1 MLILTNFERFPQQ
14 WRSTEGLTGEAIQ
27 VRTIG
32 DIFRHVRKAQLIIIN
47 CDVYLT
53 MQVAALFFLLPFLR
67 RPVLSH
73 DLVLRP
79 PKTRKARLTLP
90 LKRFL
95 FSRIDHFT
103 LHFHD
108 LSGYQNYFGIQPGRC
123 SYTPSKP
130 NIRFRYDYT
139 VSPEGEYIM
148 CFGRSERDYDS
159 FFAAMAELSG
169 YPAAIP
175 PPNFEKLRE
184 HGSRFTWSLDQLP
197 ANVRILEDD
206 GTNVSL
212 IRMIEKARLVV
223 LPILGGRISPSG
235 IGTYLNAMLL
245 GKCVILTEGT
255 AASDVF
261 TDEVILVPAENPQA
275 LRDAIRRAWD
285 DPEYRV
291 RTALAGQR
299 YSESC
304 GGEPE
309 LRQRVLDRALEVLLP
324 APKRSASR
332 G

>member
-1 MLILTNFERFPQQ
+1 MLILTNFERFPEQ
-14 WRSTEGLTGEAIQ
+14 WRSSSGKTGESIQ
-27 VRTIG
+27 VRTVL
-32 DIFRHVRKAQLIIIN
+32 DILRNVQRAELILIN

-53 MQVAALFFLLPFLR
+53 MQVAALFLFLPFLR

-79 PKTRKARLTLP
+79 PRTWKARLTLP
-90 LKRFL
+90 VKRFL
-95 FSRIDHFT
+95 LARVDHFT
-103 LHFHD
+103 LHFRD
-108 LSGYQNYFGIQPGRC
+108 LSGYQKHFGIRPERC
-123 SYTPSKP
+123 SYTPFKP
-130 NIRFRYDYT
+130 NIRFRYEYT
-139 VSPEGEYIM
+139 VGSEGDYIL

-159 FFAAMAELSG
+159 FFAAMAELPDC
-169 YPAAIP
+169 PAAIP
-175 PPNFEKLRE
+175 PPDFPKLRQ
-184 HGSRFTWSLDQLP
+184 HGSRFSWPLDKLP
-197 ANVRILEDD
+197 PNVRILEDD

-212 IRMIEKARLVV
+212 IRMIERARLVV

-261 TDEVILVPAENPQA
+261 TDEVILVPPENPQA

-285 DPEYRV
+285 DDDFRR

-309 LRQRVLDRALEVLLP
+309 LRQRVLDLAIERLFP
-324 APKRSASR
+324 RP
-332 G
+332 

>member
-1 MLILTNFERFPQQ
+1 MLILTNFERFPAT
-14 WRSTEGLTGEAIQ
+14 WRSNSGLTGEAIQ
-27 VRTIG
+27 VRSIW
-32 DIFRHVRKAQLIIIN
+32 DILRSVRKAQLIIIN

-53 MQVAALFFLLPFLR
+53 LQVAALFLFLPFLR

-108 LSGYQNYFGIQPGRC
+108 LSGYRNYFGIQPSRC

-130 NIRFRYDYT
+130 NIRFRYEYT
-139 VSPEGEYIM
+139 VSPEGDYIM

-159 FFAAMAELSG
+159 FFAAMTELPD

-175 PPNFEKLRE
+175 PPNFQKLRE
-184 HGSRFTWSLDQLP
+184 HGSRFTWPLDKLP
-197 ANVRILEDD
+197 PNVRILEDD

-285 DPEYRV
+285 DPEYRL

-299 YSESC
+299 YAESC

-309 LRQRVLDRALEVLLP
+309 LRQRVLDRALQRLFP
-324 APKRSASR
+324 ALHASPSN
-332 G
+332 